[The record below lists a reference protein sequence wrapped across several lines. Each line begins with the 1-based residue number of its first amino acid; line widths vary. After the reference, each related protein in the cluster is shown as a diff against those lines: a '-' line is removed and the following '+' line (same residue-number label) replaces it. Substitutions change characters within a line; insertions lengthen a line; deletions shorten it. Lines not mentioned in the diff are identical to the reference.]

1 MPRYHNHVKTI
12 ALSRLLLVA
21 IILAAVPLRAE
32 PAATKPRPLTS
43 KESAT
48 LRDEARAALSKGDF
62 AKAAALID
70 RARKVTTASEQAAWL
85 LIESECEYGRRAWA
99 KSALAAMR
107 IIALHPK
114 SEHAGAALYWAAR
127 AYEQIGRPAKAAD
140 LYRESVDHKRT
151 PAPLR
156 DAAKARLLEL
166 SKTDTKK

>member
-1 MPRYHNHVKTI
+1 M
-12 ALSRLLLVA
+12 A
-21 IILAAVPLRAE
+21 IVLAAVPLRAE

-62 AKAAALID
+62 TKAASLID
-70 RARKVTTASEQAAWL
+70 RARKVTAASEQAAWL
-85 LIESECEYGRRAWA
+85 LVESECEYGRRAWT

-127 AYEQIGRPAKAAD
+127 AYEQIGRTAKAAD

-151 PAPLR
+151 PGSLR

-166 SKTDTKK
+166 AKTDSKK